1 MGLPMWS
8 KVSEEVSYESYDV
21 IYKSLY
27 SMNFEYNTNEN
38 NEVEKYLTDNCI
50 KYNNTMNYIEI
61 TFNVNE
67 ITFNVNDHISYET
80 MLNKLSQIKSI
91 TININNTNNEII
103 SKTEINNLKLSD
115 YSFKQNWN
123 KHNDICYLYTK
134 FDKTTNLIKS

>member
-8 KVSEEVSYESYDV
+8 KVTEGINYVSYDV
-21 IYKSLY
+21 IYASLY
-27 SMNFEYNTNEN
+27 SMKFEYNTNEN

-50 KYNNTMNYIEI
+50 KYNNTMNYI
-61 TFNVNE
+61 E

-103 SKTEINNLKLSD
+103 SKTEINNFKLSD
-115 YSFKQNWN
+115 YSFKQEWN
-123 KHNDICYLYTK
+123 KHNDICYLSTK
-134 FDKTTNLIKS
+134 FDKIKN